1 MSSSEDWREREDRI
15 DRRIEFII
23 EQQAQAEVR
32 AAAAAERWARQE
44 ERWAQ
49 ADERWNRTEEG
60 IRALLSIA
68 EIHESEIGELR
79 DASVQ
84 ATKSINA
91 LREAGEATDGR
102 LNALISVVDRQI
114 SKGRNGKQ

>member
-1 MSSSEDWREREDRI
+1 MNTFVIDADSITVPDWVEDLASFR
-15 DRRIEFII
+15 
-23 EQQAQAEVR
+23 
-32 AAAAAERWARQE
+32 
-44 ERWAQ
+44 RWAQ
-49 ADERWNRTEEG
+49 SDERWNRTEEG

-102 LNALISVVDRQI
+102 VNALISVVDRQI
-114 SKGRNGKQ
+114 SKGRSGKQ